1 VQHDAVCVAQFII
14 KTQISI
20 KFSVVKDN
28 CVSQVM
34 CVVVN
39 AVR

>member
-1 VQHDAVCVAQFII
+1 VQHNAVCVVQFIV
-14 KTQISI
+14 KNTT
-20 KFSVVKDN
+20 FSKVFCVVKDN

-39 AVR
+39 AA